1 MGKFDQRAEEF
12 GLLVGLHDS
21 ARRVEDLPLDWIL
34 ADPENPRRVFDEKEL
49 DDLAASIA
57 ARGVLQPIIVA
68 PKNGDGLHVIRV
80 GERRFRASRLAGRE
94 TIPAIV
100 MAVVNRADTLADQI
114 VENDQRAGL
123 TPHDL
128 ATGIERM
135 LAAGVTQAEIARA
148 LGRSKQFVSL
158 YAACADMAPWLRAAI
173 DQMPIRLLYDL
184 HRAARTHGDAVRA
197 YVGGLGDENVT
208 LAEGGRFIAG
218 LKASEALPDAR
229 LRDVPALSNGQ
240 GTEDAARNRPVRA
253 GAGLRSMFETEV
265 PPQSRP
271 LDAVRVTVGGRTGR
285 LLLPERVRV
294 VFDDGEEVEAPIAE
308 IAME

>member
-21 ARRVEDLPLDWIL
+21 ARRVEDLPLDWIMG
-34 ADPENPRRVFDEKEL
+34 DPENPRRVFDETEL
-49 DDLAASIA
+49 KDLAASIA

-135 LAAGVTQAEIARA
+135 LGAGVTQAEIARA

-184 HRAARTHGDAVRA
+184 HRAARTHCDAVRA
-197 YVGGLGDENVT
+197 YVEGLGDESVT

-218 LKASEALPDAR
+218 LKASEALPVAGR
-229 LRDVPALSNGQ
+229 HDVAVLPNGQ
-240 GTEDAARNRPVRA
+240 GTERAAPSRPVRA

-265 PPQSRP
+265 PPQPRP

-285 LLLPERVRV
+285 LILPERVRV
-294 VFDDGEEVEAPIAE
+294 VFDDGEEVEAPVAE

>member
-1 MGKFDQRAEEF
+1 MRISDWSSD
-12 GLLVGLHDS
+12 VCS
-21 ARRVEDLPLDWIL
+21 SDL
-34 ADPENPRRVFDEKEL
+34 
-49 DDLAASIA
+49 LAASIA

-68 PKNGDGLHVIRV
+68 PKKSAGLHVIRV

-135 LAAGVTQAEIARA
+135 LGAGVTQAEIARA

-184 HRAARTHGDAVRA
+184 HRAARTHRKSV
-197 YVGGLGDENVT
+197 VG
-208 LAEGGRFIAG
+208 
-218 LKASEALPDAR
+218 KACGS
-229 LRDVPALSNGQ
+229 
-240 GTEDAARNRPVRA
+240 TC
-253 GAGLRSMFETEV
+253 RSRGS
-265 PPQSRP
+265 PYH
-271 LDAVRVTVGGRTGR
+271 
-285 LLLPERVRV
+285 
-294 VFDDGEEVEAPIAE
+294 
-308 IAME
+308 

>member
-12 GLLVGLHDS
+12 GLLVGIHDS
-21 ARRVEDLPLDWIL
+21 ARRVEDLPLDWIM
-34 ADPENPRRVFDEKEL
+34 ADPENPRRVFDETEL
-49 DDLAASIA
+49 KDLAASIA

-135 LAAGVTQAEIARA
+135 LGAGVTQAEIARA

-197 YVGGLGDENVT
+197 YVERLGDENVT

-218 LKASEALPDAR
+218 LKASETLPDAR
-229 LRDVPALSNGQ
+229 LRDVPALSDGQ
-240 GTEDAARNRPVRA
+240 GAERAAPSRPVRA

-265 PPQSRP
+265 PPQPRR

-285 LLLPERVRV
+285 LILPERVRV
-294 VFDDGEEVEAPIAE
+294 AFDDGQEVEAPVAE
-308 IAME
+308 IAIE